1 MHFHLP
7 KPLHGWREFAGEV
20 GIILLGVLLALL
32 GQAMFEEW
40 TWDRKVEAATSAMDD
55 EIKRALADTLEAD
68 RTAKC
73 GGAQLDFI
81 QSKLIAKDWSVARAP
96 VIWALYNRHFYGE
109 DAYTSAVA
117 SQVAEHLGQDKL
129 QKYAGLYTQIRKIRQ
144 HQEDG
149 WSSDATFAL
158 LDIPDL
164 PKTEAIQLEQLKA
177 LAKLRDSLD
186 AIRTQGASLRQ
197 SAKEDLGLAVS
208 ADLLSHPSLR
218 AYIAKCEAAAA
229 PVRKLQAH

>member
-129 QKYAGLYTQIRKIRQ
+129 QKYAGLYTQNSQDPPTPRGR
-144 HQEDG
+144 
-149 WSSDATFAL
+149 
-158 LDIPDL
+158 
-164 PKTEAIQLEQLKA
+164 LE
-177 LAKLRDSLD
+177 LR
-186 AIRTQGASLRQ
+186 RN
-197 SAKEDLGLAVS
+197 
-208 ADLLSHPSLR
+208 LR
-218 AYIAKCEAAAA
+218 AAGYSRSAENRGDPARTTKSASEAARQ
-229 PVRKLQAH
+229 P